1 MLDACEE
8 RAQPKRIE
16 HRVEYRRRHELRLA
30 EALPVAMPERNHDVP
45 AWFGG
50 DKWLE
55 RLDKRFA
62 LAERLAQPPNVVGL
76 AVVEPGKRPD
86 AQQHPLPRAALAV
99 GRAHALALDQPQVV
113 DSVVVVL
120 LDVHRRSFM

>member
-50 DKWLE
+50 DKWLK

-76 AVVEPGKRPD
+76 AVVELGKRPD
-86 AQQHPLPRAALAV
+86 FRCYSSGKLERRARRFGGSPPPRNK
-99 GRAHALALDQPQVV
+99 
-113 DSVVVVL
+113 
-120 LDVHRRSFM
+120 